1 MKGAD
6 IGIGWVDQ
14 AGNVHFQDRY
24 AFGMGLPIIDNTTT
38 DWFHLQGREQNGWT
52 SIQFKRLLDT
62 CDSMDVPI
70 ISGTNIL
77 IFAYGL
83 VDPDLLRSGSDISYH
98 DTRRG
103 TRIIPLRSYGNPS
116 SEEKFAGLDSVD
128 FRVSN
133 YRVPSEESNYYCK
146 VYKSPAQFLTKRHAV
161 AHKVLIDSANRDLV
175 HHLVLYECDPAA
187 VFDDTNLPDDVC
199 DNVYAHVHMCM
210 SNSAIVWAVG
220 GDDIEEF
227 PEEAGY
233 PIGGDLPVKYYV
245 LEIHYDNPRRTL
257 NRIDSTGVRFYIG
270 KELRQ
275 YDLGFLSFGTGPN
288 PSSLAIP
295 PQANQFVVDS
305 YCSPRA
311 TQHLPESGITL
322 LSAFPH
328 THLQGNYTFI
338 PMLTFGLINVL
349 DASYPFMIGVRS
361 GKKLQVLANIRN
373 DDIGVANLAF
383 ALNRRMNI
391 KLLDCRSQIVFHYQK
406 YKDQSSEDKQA
417 VRF

>member
-1 MKGAD
+1 GGMKGAD

-328 THLQGNYTFI
+328 THLQG
-338 PMLTFGLINVL
+338 
-349 DASYPFMIGVRS
+349 
-361 GKKLQVLANIRN
+361 K
-373 DDIGVANLAF
+373 
-383 ALNRRMNI
+383 
-391 KLLDCRSQIVFHYQK
+391 
-406 YKDQSSEDKQA
+406 
-417 VRF
+417 